1 MRAWKEN
8 LNLVTFTTWPMH
20 VPIMCHVPEAI
31 LLICKW
37 FPFEMMASFH
47 KAYMFALF
55 PVNPG
60 RVVSGGICVWYLR
73 HFSSY
78 FRSTQKRGHHTANQQ
93 SGTLTNFQTLSADA
107 TKNPNGANCRGK
119 WERLIKKASLIFP
132 TSDQIWLDRQAVEQR
147 IEQTNKQS
155 ESFFLSRGPL

>member
-1 MRAWKEN
+1 MSNLVNICTWRFLFSKLKILRAWKEN
-8 LNLVTFTTWPMH
+8 LNLVTFTAWPNKS
-20 VPIMCHVPEAI
+20 MCQASW
-31 LLICKW
+31 LFCKW
-37 FPFEMMASFH
+37 FPFEMIASLH
-47 KAYMFALF
+47 KADMFALF

-93 SGTLTNFQTLSADA
+93 SGTLPNFQTLSADA

-119 WERLIKKASLIFP
+119 WERLIKRASL
-132 TSDQIWLDRQAVEQR
+132 R
-147 IEQTNKQS
+147 
-155 ESFFLSRGPL
+155 FLTT